1 MKKLSRVL
9 VLAAAVAVPAAAIQ
23 AAPGVAPRA
32 NLVQVAD
39 YATNFQTFLS
49 LAARAGVIGK
59 LSDPLRPVTLLA
71 PTDEA
76 FAKLPKGMLA
86 YLTNPKN
93 RAELKT
99 FVNNHIVPGAVLS
112 GSFAEGDLTL
122 PTEAGATV
130 RLDGTSAGG
139 ATIESADVITS
150 TGVMHVVDQVIL
162 PQSS

>member
-1 MKKLSRVL
+1 MKNLSRVL
-9 VLAAAVAVPAAAIQ
+9 VLAAAIAVPAAAVQ
-23 AAPGVAPRA
+23 AASGVMPRA

-39 YATNFQTFLS
+39 YSTNFQTFLS

-76 FAKLPKGMLA
+76 FKKLPKGTLT
-86 YLTNPKN
+86 YLTDPRN
-93 RAELKT
+93 RDELKT

-112 GSFAEGDLTL
+112 GSFSDVDLTL

-130 RLDGTSAGG
+130 RLDGNTAGG
-139 ATIESADVITS
+139 ATIENADVITS
-150 TGVMHVVDQVIL
+150 TGVMHIVDQVIM
-162 PQSS
+162 PKAS